1 MDDWIEDAEDTLPH
15 QAPEDVTIW
24 VDSVDY
30 QIQGRRSYG
39 GLAHL
44 DPERVTVHAPH
55 AEPRGRRRDDADM
68 AVLTD
73 AQRRYNAQVQR
84 KRARIENYFATSR
97 SKFEALQQAWAEDED
112 QLDALVWYA
121 AAVMNRMKDLRNQ

>member
-1 MDDWIEDAEDTLPH
+1 
-15 QAPEDVTIW
+15 
-24 VDSVDY
+24 
-30 QIQGRRSYG
+30 
-39 GLAHL
+39 
-44 DPERVTVHAPH
+44 
-55 AEPRGRRRDDADM
+55 M

-73 AQRRYNAQVQR
+73 AQRRCNAQVQR

-121 AAVMNRMKDLRNQ
+121 AAVMNRMKDLRNPVLAKKYTVGGVYVLYF